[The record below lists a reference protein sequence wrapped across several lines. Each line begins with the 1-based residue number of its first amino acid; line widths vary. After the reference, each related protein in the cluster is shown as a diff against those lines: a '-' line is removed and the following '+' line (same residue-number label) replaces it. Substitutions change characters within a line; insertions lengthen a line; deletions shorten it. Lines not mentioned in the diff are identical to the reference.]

1 MSVYETPVME
11 FRAGRAV
18 SRTFSVFFRNF
29 LPFALIALVLTSPT
43 YVYTILALPTDWT
56 AAVEMPMAGVGQIVV
71 SIVGFLLYFLVTA
84 ALVYG
89 TLQDLRGEKASIGE
103 CFSQGLGRMFPVL
116 GIALVTYLVIFLAA
130 LALIIPGIYVAVML
144 WVTIPVAVVERRGIG
159 SLGRSSELTRGYRW
173 RIVGALVIYLLIA
186 FGISMLFGV
195 VSAGLMFGTMGADV
209 FSSDVESTEHI
220 LSGMSPTIV
229 AILAIDWV
237 SSALISMFFA
247 ILVAVCYHDL
257 RVAKEGVDTDQIASV
272 FD

>member
-1 MSVYETPVME
+1 MAVYETPIME

-43 YVYTILALPTDWT
+43 YIYTILTLPVDWT
-56 AAVEMPMAGVGQIVV
+56 EAVDMPMMGVGQIVV
-71 SIVGFLLYFLVTA
+71 WIVAILLYFLVTA

-116 GIALVTYLVIFLAA
+116 GIALVTYLAIFLAT
-130 LALIIPGIYVAVML
+130 LVLVIPGIYVAVML

-159 SLGRSSELTRGYRW
+159 SLGRSADLTRGYRW
-173 RIVGALVIYLLIA
+173 RIVGALLIYLLIA
-186 FGISMLFGV
+186 IGISMLFGI
-195 VSAGLMFGTMGADV
+195 VSAGLMFGTMGADM
-209 FSSDVESTEHI
+209 FSSDVESTEQI
-220 LSGMSPTIV
+220 LSGMGPTMV

-237 SSALISMFFA
+237 SSALISMFGA
-247 ILVAVCYHDL
+247 ILVAVSYHDM
-257 RVAKEGVDTDQIASV
+257 RVAKEGVDTDQIAAV